1 MTHYGKVAAGLIA
14 AWFSAVL
21 AASALHVFTTP
32 PGRPPLPLGL
42 AVLVPIAA
50 FWLWF
55 RSSEQFRQ
63 FTLALNPRTLTIVQ
77 SWRIV
82 GFVFLVLY
90 TYGILPGLFALPAGL
105 GDIVIGAT
113 APLAALA
120 LADPKH
126 RSSFIFWQALGILDL
141 VLAIVLGAADSFIH
155 PQRNSDQPRD
165 SAASE
170 YHSDFRRTCTAD
182 PPSDLYRSSSSLAR
196 RLGQQGLHFRP
207 GRRRR
212 LSTRPRHRDG
222 RRRVRKS

>member
-1 MTHYGKVAAGLIA
+1 MTNYRKTTAILIA
-14 AWFSAVL
+14 AWFVAVL
-21 AASALHVFTTP
+21 TASAFHLFSTP

-42 AVLVPIAA
+42 AVAVPIAA
-50 FWLWF
+50 FWMWF

-63 FTLALNPRTLTIVQ
+63 FALALNPRTLTMVQ

-90 TYGILPGLFALPAGL
+90 SYGILPGLFALPAGW

-141 VLAIVLGAADSFIH
+141 VLAIFLGAADSFIN
-155 PQRNSDQPRD
+155 PQGIPTSPATMLPLSIIPTFLVPVLLILHLICIAQARRWPSVSANRD
-165 SAASE
+165 STSALAG
-170 YHSDFRRTCTAD
+170 AD
-182 PPSDLYRSSSSLAR
+182 
-196 RLGQQGLHFRP
+196 
-207 GRRRR
+207 
-212 LSTRPRHRDG
+212 
-222 RRRVRKS
+222 V

>member
-90 TYGILPGLFALPAGL
+90 TYGILPGLFALPAGW

-155 PQRNSDQPRD
+155 PQGIPTSPVTVLPLSIIPTFVVPVLLILHLICIAQARRWPVVSANRD
-165 SAASE
+165 STSA
-170 YHSDFRRTCTAD
+170 
-182 PPSDLYRSSSSLAR
+182 LA
-196 RLGQQGLHFRP
+196 GV
-207 GRRRR
+207 
-212 LSTRPRHRDG
+212 D
-222 RRRVRKS
+222 V